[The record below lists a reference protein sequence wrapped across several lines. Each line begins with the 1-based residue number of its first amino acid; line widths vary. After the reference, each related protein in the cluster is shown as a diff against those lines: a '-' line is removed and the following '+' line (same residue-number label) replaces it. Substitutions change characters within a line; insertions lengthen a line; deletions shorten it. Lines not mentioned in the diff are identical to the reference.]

1 VTRAWCLFELYTAIG
16 EPGKVE
22 IDIILTESE
31 QRDFVHAMATDGC
44 KSSRPLLRL
53 LFSPLHRVSHPTALR
68 ADICID
74 KALNGVHSAKATASR
89 PSDLDAIRALIQS
102 KPGGFEVLDSTVKRH
117 LGHWFE
123 GKGAVRSAERV
134 RRSGDRNQT
143 GDWSGGS
150 ERMAISPSFSH
161 GSLSLPHA
169 SNDYLDVGGAEALQ
183 VGHRCTVK
191 NRGAGVVRFV
201 GEVKQSLR
209 IGVALDTPSGLND
222 GTFGG
227 TRYFECPGGHGVFAK
242 PENVQ
247 PVGELVDVSGVLDTF
262 EGQRTF
268 SATMP
273 DDTQFGF
280 GI

>member
-1 VTRAWCLFELYTAIG
+1 VTLCTPWRPMDVSRADHFCASF
-16 EPGKVE
+16 
-22 IDIILTESE
+22 S
-31 QRDFVHAMATDGC
+31 
-44 KSSRPLLRL
+44 LR
-53 LFSPLHRVSHPTALR
+53 PTASHRTSLR
-68 ADICID
+68 TDICID

-89 PSDLDAIRALIQS
+89 PSDLDAIRALIKS

-117 LGHWFE
+117 LEHWFE

-134 RRSGDRNQT
+134 QRSGDRHKT
-143 GDWSGGS
+143 GEWLGGG

-161 GSLSLPHA
+161 GSFSLPHI
-169 SNDYLDVGGAEALQ
+169 SNDYLDVGGAEVLQ

-191 NRGAGVVRFV
+191 DRGAGVVRFV
-201 GEVKQSLR
+201 GRVKQSLR
-209 IGVALDTPSGLND
+209 IGVVLDTPTGLNN

-227 TRYFECPGGHGVFAK
+227 TRYFECPDGHGVFAK

-247 PVGELVDVSGVLDTF
+247 PVGELEDVSDVLESC
-262 EGQRTF
+262 EGQRIS

-280 GI
+280 DI